1 MSNNHEQ
8 FRVAVLDDYQNVA
21 LAMADW
27 SALKE
32 RAAVTVFNDHVA
44 DVDAVVSRLQ
54 PFDIVCVMRERTPI
68 TRSEPAGDSAHRLCF
83 AWPLPAVLSGHRR
96 QHIPMAR

>member
-68 TRSEPAGDSAHRLCF
+68 TREIIERLPKLRLIASTALRNASIDVAF
-83 AWPLPAVLSGHRR
+83 SSTR
-96 QHIPMAR
+96 